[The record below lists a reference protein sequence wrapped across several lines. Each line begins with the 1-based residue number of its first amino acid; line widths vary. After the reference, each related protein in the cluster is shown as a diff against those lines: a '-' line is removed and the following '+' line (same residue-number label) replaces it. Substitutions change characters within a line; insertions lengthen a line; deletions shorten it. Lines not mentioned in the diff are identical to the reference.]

1 MSSRNK
7 SLLSIVLT
15 LHIIHL
21 KLKLPRKIVL
31 IHSFYW
37 MSSASTNSV
46 LFCIH
51 TAVDKSLE
59 WFVMSLIKL
68 MPLSNDKFWTWF
80 YEFVHGCCRSLIL
93 LSLHRLW
100 LWVPLYALILFLD
113 LPLFARISIY
123 FVCCVLYFV
132 QIVVYSRLV
141 RAHARI
147 GFALWQPQRSFGTNI

>member
-59 WFVMSLIKL
+59 WFVMCLIKL
-68 MPLSNDKFWTWF
+68 MPLSNDQF
-80 YEFVHGCCRSLIL
+80 
-93 LSLHRLW
+93 
-100 LWVPLYALILFLD
+100 
-113 LPLFARISIY
+113 
-123 FVCCVLYFV
+123 
-132 QIVVYSRLV
+132 
-141 RAHARI
+141 
-147 GFALWQPQRSFGTNI
+147 